1 MKKIL
6 QRGGASLKLTVQTA
20 NMAEEEEEE
29 ELSRLTSGGSSSTK
43 NKHGWI
49 IVEPR
54 TLRANA
60 TAIKAAGIDW
70 KTTRGMQMVG
80 EWTALA
86 AAKYRLA
93 KSREVPELR
102 AFAFV
107 REVLVGE
114 EGDEDGDE
122 EVGYEERVRYGHG
135 GVQLELFDD
144 EDEIDDEID
153 TVLKNLSVDEE
164 EMSNRASTSDEDDD
178 DEEEEEEEGSEDEE
192 RDVIEKKHVTANRE
206 NAKPFSL
213 RVRLASSGGVPV
225 TFRLPNVFEN
235 SIFNVTSSYSND
247 EENKKK
253 YKKSR
258 NANRIGKG
266 VDDAITFKFW
276 ANPSSLAEALSSPD
290 ALLKVHTSS
299 SVSSVSM
306 SGLLQKP
313 TVKESLVIR
322 EEQEKVR
329 LELTLSDLSS
339 SFSSPH
345 FVEEDE
351 EQENFEP
358 KPRPPLAGRN
368 PKPTDF
374 HDRIRR
380 TRANIL
386 LQQQQ
391 YKNKQ
396 HRQSQPS
403 QQQLQQPTL
412 STYSFPSEDDVRNTA
427 EYNAAFALES
437 WKRERMLAWESKF
450 TEEATKRMQSLEEA
464 WKQREIQRNKEFELS
479 SRRAKDA
486 ENKLKELTRMLE
498 NREREV
504 VRAEET
510 IERRKKELERAHV
523 SKTEQLKREY
533 ATKEETLEKKV
544 ENAIRDQKTSKKER
558 DDATKK
564 AAKLEKQ
571 KREIEDMFSEY
582 KKSYFQSDVAKLNS
596 EIATLRP
603 RLESAESALE
613 DASSSRDRFRVQMR
627 KMAAQIVALE
637 REKAQLRDALEKTGG
652 VFPNRAHV
660 APDSSSLMMDVSSAF
675 RGSESEYRGFGG
687 GDDVGNISFA
697 GKSKNTKKA
706 SSSISGGVDARL
718 DALLASERMSSSTFK
733 KDEDIEIPRANHHP
747 MSMVEKRALEKEV
760 RRLVNERGDLM
771 RTGAYSSNDRAIS
784 LIDERI
790 EELSMQISA

>member
-1 MKKIL
+1 M
-6 QRGGASLKLTVQTA
+6 
-20 NMAEEEEEE
+20 
-29 ELSRLTSGGSSSTK
+29 
-43 NKHGWI
+43 
-49 IVEPR
+49 
-54 TLRANA
+54 
-60 TAIKAAGIDW
+60 
-70 KTTRGMQMVG
+70 
-80 EWTALA
+80 
-86 AAKYRLA
+86 
-93 KSREVPELR
+93 
-102 AFAFV
+102 
-107 REVLVGE
+107 
-114 EGDEDGDE
+114 
-122 EVGYEERVRYGHG
+122 
-135 GVQLELFDD
+135 
-144 EDEIDDEID
+144 
-153 TVLKNLSVDEE
+153 
-164 EMSNRASTSDEDDD
+164 
-178 DEEEEEEEGSEDEE
+178 
-192 RDVIEKKHVTANRE
+192 
-206 NAKPFSL
+206 
-213 RVRLASSGGVPV
+213 
-225 TFRLPNVFEN
+225 
-235 SIFNVTSSYSND
+235 TSSYSND
-247 EENKKK
+247 GENKKK

-339 SFSSPH
+339 SFSSLH

-358 KPRPPLAGRN
+358 KPRPPLAARN

-391 YKNKQ
+391 NKNKQ
-396 HRQSQPS
+396 HRQSQPP

-427 EYNAAFALES
+427 EYNAAFSLELEARS
-437 WKRERMLAWESKF
+437 MLAWESKF

-523 SKTEQLKREY
+523 SKTEKLNREY

-627 KMAAQIVALE
+627 KMAAPDCCVERRRRSYEGARWRKPEVFSRTARTWRQI
-637 REKAQLRDALEKTGG
+637 RHR
-652 VFPNRAHV
+652 
-660 APDSSSLMMDVSSAF
+660 S
-675 RGSESEYRGFGG
+675 
-687 GDDVGNISFA
+687 
-697 GKSKNTKKA
+697 
-706 SSSISGGVDARL
+706 
-718 DALLASERMSSSTFK
+718 
-733 KDEDIEIPRANHHP
+733 
-747 MSMVEKRALEKEV
+747 
-760 RRLVNERGDLM
+760 
-771 RTGAYSSNDRAIS
+771 
-784 LIDERI
+784 
-790 EELSMQISA
+790 

>member
-6 QRGGASLKLTVQTA
+6 QHGGATLKLTVQTA
-20 NMAEEEEEE
+20 TLRNEEEEEV
-29 ELSRLTSGGSSSTK
+29 LALTSSTSMTK

-70 KTTRGMQMVG
+70 KTSRGMQMVG

-107 REVLVGE
+107 REALVEEEKE
-114 EGDEDGDE
+114 EGDVNCNRDDVEFESFVEDEIDTEVCEDGDE
-122 EVGYEERVRYGHG
+122 D
-135 GVQLELFDD
+135 LM
-144 EDEIDDEID
+144 
-153 TVLKNLSVDEE
+153 LKNASIEE
-164 EMSNRASTSDEDDD
+164 EIHNRASTSDDDD
-178 DEEEEEEEGSEDEE
+178 EESEQEEEEEEERE
-192 RDVIEKKHVTANRE
+192 VIIKTNRKTSKE

-213 RVRLASSGGVPV
+213 RVRLASSSGVPV

-235 SIFNVTSSYSND
+235 SIFNVTSSYNND
-247 EENKKK
+247 KQMKVKKK
-253 YKKSR
+253 KKKSDKKLS
-258 NANRIGKG
+258 NTNRIEI
-266 VDDAITFKFW
+266 DDDDEITFKFW
-276 ANPSSLAEALSSPD
+276 ANPSNLATALSSPD
-290 ALLKVHTSS
+290 ALLKVQTLS

-306 SGLLQKP
+306 SGLLEKP
-313 TVKESLVIR
+313 TVKESFLIR
-322 EEQEKVR
+322 DTKENVY

-339 SFSSPH
+339 SFSSSH
-345 FVEEDE
+345 IDEEDE

-358 KPRPPLAGRN
+358 KPRPPLAARN
-368 PKPTDF
+368 PRPTDF

-386 LQQQQ
+386 QQQQ
-391 YKNKQ
+391 
-396 HRQSQPS
+396 R
-403 QQQLQQPTL
+403 QQQEPSIMSSYTL
-412 STYSFPSEDDVRNTA
+412 PSEDDVRNTA

-464 WKQREIQRNKEFELS
+464 WKQREIQRNKEFEVS
-479 SRRAKDA
+479 SKRAKDA

-504 VRAEET
+504 IRAEET
-510 IERRKKELERAHV
+510 IERRKKELERAHN
-523 SKTEQLKREY
+523 SKTEQLNREY
-533 ATKEETLEKKV
+533 ASKEETLEKKV
-544 ENAIRDQKTSKKER
+544 DNAIRDQKTSKKER
-558 DDATKK
+558 DDAMKK

-571 KREIEDMFSEY
+571 KREVEEMFSEY
-582 KKSYFQSDVAKLNS
+582 KKNYFQSDVAKLNS

-603 RLESAESALE
+603 RLESAENALE

-652 VFPNRAHV
+652 VLPNRAYL
-660 APDSSSLMMDVSSAF
+660 APDSSSLMMDLSKAY
-675 RGSESEYRGFGG
+675 RGSERDYVGG
-687 GDDVGNISFA
+687 AASGDNDDDDFDDTDEDICLA
-697 GKSKNTKKA
+697 RKTKA
-706 SSSISGGVDARL
+706 SSSVYGGVNARL
-718 DALLASERMSSSTFK
+718 DALLASEQMTSSKFAANGDVDLS
-733 KDEDIEIPRANHHP
+733 RANRHP
-747 MSMVEKRALEKEV
+747 ISMIEKRALEKEV

-790 EELSMQISA
+790 DELSMQISA

>member
-1 MKKIL
+1 MKKLL
-6 QRGGASLKLTVQTA
+6 QRGGATLKLTVQTA
-20 NMAEEEEEE
+20 LAAAEEEEVVSAA
-29 ELSRLTSGGSSSTK
+29 LMMSGSESTK

-80 EWTALA
+80 EWTPLA

-93 KSREVPELR
+93 KTREVPELR

-107 REVLVGE
+107 REALVE
-114 EGDEDGDE
+114 EEDD
-122 EVGYEERVRYGHG
+122 VDVDYEERSKYEHD
-135 GVQLELFDD
+135 GVKLELFDD
-144 EDEIDDEID
+144 DDDDERD
-153 TVLKNLSVDEE
+153 AEDNDEDATLKNFSSDEGE
-164 EMSNRASTSDEDDD
+164 SNNRASTSDEDEDGEVS
-178 DEEEEEEEGSEDEE
+178 DEDGEKI
-192 RDVIEKKHVTANRE
+192 VEKKSVAAYRQ

-213 RVRLASSGGVPV
+213 RVRITSNGGVPV

-247 EENKKK
+247 EENKNV
-253 YKKSR
+253 YKKS
-258 NANRIGKG
+258 NSANRIGRS
-266 VDDAITFKFW
+266 DADAITFKFW
-276 ANPSSLAEALSSPD
+276 SNPSSLAEALSSPD
-290 ALLKVHTSS
+290 AQLKVHTSS
-299 SVSSVSM
+299 SVSLVSM

-313 TVKESLVIR
+313 NVRESLLIH
-322 EEQEKVR
+322 EEQEKIHV
-329 LELTLSDLSS
+329 ELTLADLSP
-339 SFSSPH
+339 SFSASH
-345 FVEEDE
+345 FVGEDE

-358 KPRPPLAGRN
+358 KPRPPLAARN
-368 PKPTDF
+368 PRPTDF

-380 TRANIL
+380 TRENIL
-386 LQQQQ
+386 RQQQQ
-391 YKNKQ
+391 
-396 HRQSQPS
+396 
-403 QQQLQQPTL
+403 QQQQQPT
-412 STYSFPSEDDVRNTA
+412 SASAYSFPSEDDVRNTA

-437 WKRERMLAWESKF
+437 WKRERMLAWERKF

-464 WKQREIQRNKEFELS
+464 WKQREIQRNKEFEVS

-504 VRAEET
+504 IRAEET

-523 SKTEQLKREY
+523 SKAEQLKREY
-533 ATKEETLEKKV
+533 ASKEETLEKKV

-582 KKSYFQSDVAKLNS
+582 KKNYFQSDVAKLNS

-660 APDSSSLMMDVSSAF
+660 APDSSSLMMDLSNTL
-675 RGSESEYRGFGG
+675 RESERVGGFE
-687 GDDVGNISFA
+687 DEDTDVDISVA
-697 GKSKNTKKA
+697 RKSTKKA
-706 SSSISGGVDARL
+706 SSYSGGVNARL
-718 DALLASERMSSSTFK
+718 DALLASERVVSSAFK
-733 KDEDIEIPRANHHP
+733 SDEDIDISHAKHHQL
-747 MSMVEKRALEKEV
+747 SMVEKRTLEKEV
-760 RRLVNERGDLM
+760 RRLVNERSDLM
-771 RTGAYSSNDRAIS
+771 RTGAYSSNDRAIT

-790 EELSMQISA
+790 EELSVQISA

>member
-1 MKKIL
+1 MKKLL
-6 QRGGASLKLTVQTA
+6 QRGGATLKLTVQTA
-20 NMAEEEEEE
+20 SAAEEEEEVVSAA
-29 ELSRLTSGGSSSTK
+29 LMMSGSESTK

-80 EWTALA
+80 EWTPLA

-93 KSREVPELR
+93 KTREVPELR

-107 REVLVGE
+107 REALVE
-114 EGDEDGDE
+114 EEDD
-122 EVGYEERVRYGHG
+122 VDVDYEERSKYEHD
-135 GVQLELFDD
+135 GVKLELFDD
-144 EDEIDDEID
+144 DDDDERD
-153 TVLKNLSVDEE
+153 AEDNDEDATLKNFSSDEGE
-164 EMSNRASTSDEDDD
+164 SNNRASTSDEDEDGEVS
-178 DEEEEEEEGSEDEE
+178 DEDGEKI
-192 RDVIEKKHVTANRE
+192 VEKKSVAAYRQ

-213 RVRLASSGGVPV
+213 RVRITSNGGVPV
-225 TFRLPNVFEN
+225 TFRLPNVLEN

-247 EENKKK
+247 EENKNV
-253 YKKSR
+253 YKKS
-258 NANRIGKG
+258 NSANRIGRS
-266 VDDAITFKFW
+266 DADAITFKFW
-276 ANPSSLAEALSSPD
+276 SNPSSLAEALSSPD
-290 ALLKVHTSS
+290 AQLKVHTSS
-299 SVSSVSM
+299 SVSLVSM

-313 TVKESLVIR
+313 NVRESLLIH
-322 EEQEKVR
+322 EEQEKIHV
-329 LELTLSDLSS
+329 ELTLADLSP
-339 SFSSPH
+339 SFSASH
-345 FVEEDE
+345 FVGEDE

-358 KPRPPLAGRN
+358 KPRPPLAARN
-368 PKPTDF
+368 PRPTDF

-380 TRANIL
+380 TRENIL
-386 LQQQQ
+386 RQQQQ
-391 YKNKQ
+391 
-396 HRQSQPS
+396 
-403 QQQLQQPTL
+403 QQQQQPT
-412 STYSFPSEDDVRNTA
+412 SASAYSFPSEDDVRNTA

-437 WKRERMLAWESKF
+437 WKRERILAWERKF

-504 VRAEET
+504 IRAEET

-523 SKTEQLKREY
+523 SKAEQLKREY
-533 ATKEETLEKKV
+533 ASKEETLEKKV

-582 KKSYFQSDVAKLNS
+582 KKNYFQSDVAKLNS

-660 APDSSSLMMDVSSAF
+660 APDSSSLMMDLSNTL
-675 RGSESEYRGFGG
+675 RESERVGGFE
-687 GDDVGNISFA
+687 DEDTDVDISVA
-697 GKSKNTKKA
+697 RKSTKKA
-706 SSSISGGVDARL
+706 SSYSGGVNARL
-718 DALLASERMSSSTFK
+718 DALLASERVVSSAFK
-733 KDEDIEIPRANHHP
+733 SDEDIDISHAKHHQL
-747 MSMVEKRALEKEV
+747 SMVEKRTLEKEV
-760 RRLVNERGDLM
+760 RRLVNERSDLM
-771 RTGAYSSNDRAIS
+771 RTGAYSSNDRAIT

-790 EELSMQISA
+790 EELSVQISA

>member
-1 MKKIL
+1 VVSAALM
-6 QRGGASLKLTVQTA
+6 
-20 NMAEEEEEE
+20 M
-29 ELSRLTSGGSSSTK
+29 SGSESTK
-43 NKHGWI
+43 SKHGWI

-80 EWTALA
+80 EWTPLA

-93 KSREVPELR
+93 KTREVPELR

-107 REVLVGE
+107 REALVE
-114 EGDEDGDE
+114 EEDD
-122 EVGYEERVRYGHG
+122 VDVDYEERSKYEHD
-135 GVQLELFDD
+135 GVKLELFDD
-144 EDEIDDEID
+144 DDDDDERD
-153 TVLKNLSVDEE
+153 AEDNDEDATLKNFSSDEGE
-164 EMSNRASTSDEDDD
+164 SNNRASTSDEDEDGEVS
-178 DEEEEEEEGSEDEE
+178 DEDGEKI
-192 RDVIEKKHVTANRE
+192 VEKKSVAAYRQ

-213 RVRLASSGGVPV
+213 RVRITSNGGVPV

-247 EENKKK
+247 KENKNV
-253 YKKSR
+253 YKKSSS
-258 NANRIGKG
+258 ANRIGRS
-266 VDDAITFKFW
+266 DADAITFKFW
-276 ANPSSLAEALSSPD
+276 SNPSSLAEALSSPD
-290 ALLKVHTSS
+290 AQLKVHTSS
-299 SVSSVSM
+299 SVSLVSM

-313 TVKESLVIR
+313 NVRESLLIH
-322 EEQEKVR
+322 EEQEKIHV
-329 LELTLSDLSS
+329 ELTLADLSS
-339 SFSSPH
+339 SFSASH
-345 FVEEDE
+345 FVGEDE

-358 KPRPPLAGRN
+358 KPRPPLAARN
-368 PKPTDF
+368 PRPTDF

-380 TRANIL
+380 TRENIL
-386 LQQQQ
+386 RQQQQ
-391 YKNKQ
+391 
-396 HRQSQPS
+396 
-403 QQQLQQPTL
+403 QQQQPT
-412 STYSFPSEDDVRNTA
+412 SASAYSFPSEDDVRNTA

-437 WKRERMLAWESKF
+437 WKRERMLAWERKF

-464 WKQREIQRNKEFELS
+464 WKQREIQRNKEFEVS

-504 VRAEET
+504 IRAEET

-523 SKTEQLKREY
+523 SKAEQLKREY
-533 ATKEETLEKKV
+533 ASKEETLEKKV

-582 KKSYFQSDVAKLNS
+582 KKNYFQSDVAKLNS

-660 APDSSSLMMDVSSAF
+660 APDSSSLMMDLSNTL
-675 RGSESEYRGFGG
+675 RESERVGGFE
-687 GDDVGNISFA
+687 DEDTDVDISVA
-697 GKSKNTKKA
+697 RKSTKKA
-706 SSSISGGVDARL
+706 SSYSGGVNARL
-718 DALLASERMSSSTFK
+718 DALLASERVVSSAFK
-733 KDEDIEIPRANHHP
+733 SDEDIDISHAKHHQL
-747 MSMVEKRALEKEV
+747 SMVEKRTLEKEV
-760 RRLVNERGDLM
+760 RRLVNERSDLM
-771 RTGAYSSNDRAIS
+771 RTGAYSSNDRAIT

-790 EELSMQISA
+790 EELSVQISA

>member
-1 MKKIL
+1 M
-6 QRGGASLKLTVQTA
+6 KLTVQTA
-20 NMAEEEEEE
+20 TLRNEEEEEV
-29 ELSRLTSGGSSSTK
+29 LALTSSTSMTK

-70 KTTRGMQMVG
+70 KTSRGMQMVG

-107 REVLVGE
+107 REALVEEEKE
-114 EGDEDGDE
+114 EGDVNCNRDAVEFESFVEDEIDTEVCEDGDE
-122 EVGYEERVRYGHG
+122 D
-135 GVQLELFDD
+135 QM
-144 EDEIDDEID
+144 
-153 TVLKNLSVDEE
+153 LKNASIEE
-164 EMSNRASTSDEDDD
+164 EIHNRASTSDDDD
-178 DEEEEEEEGSEDEE
+178 EESEQEEEEEEERE
-192 RDVIEKKHVTANRE
+192 VIIKTNRKTSKE
-206 NAKPFSL
+206 NAKPISS
-213 RVRLASSGGVPV
+213 RVRLASSSGVPL

-235 SIFNVTSSYSND
+235 SIFNVTSSYNND
-247 EENKKK
+247 KHMEVKKK
-253 YKKSR
+253 KKKSDKKLS
-258 NANRIGKG
+258 NTNRIEI
-266 VDDAITFKFW
+266 DDDDEITFKFW
-276 ANPSSLAEALSSPD
+276 ANPSKLATALSSPD
-290 ALLKVHTSS
+290 ALLKVQTLS

-306 SGLLQKP
+306 SGLLEKP
-313 TVKESLVIR
+313 TVKESFLIR
-322 EEQEKVR
+322 DTKENVY

-339 SFSSPH
+339 SFSSSH
-345 FVEEDE
+345 IDEEDE

-358 KPRPPLAGRN
+358 KPRPPLAARN
-368 PKPTDF
+368 PRPTDF

-386 LQQQQ
+386 QQQQ
-391 YKNKQ
+391 
-396 HRQSQPS
+396 R
-403 QQQLQQPTL
+403 QQQEPSIMSSYTL
-412 STYSFPSEDDVRNTA
+412 PSEDDVRNTA

-464 WKQREIQRNKEFELS
+464 WKQREIQRNKEFEVS
-479 SRRAKDA
+479 SKRAKDA

-504 VRAEET
+504 IRAEET
-510 IERRKKELERAHV
+510 IERRKKELERAHN
-523 SKTEQLKREY
+523 SKTEQLNREY
-533 ATKEETLEKKV
+533 ASKEETLEKKV
-544 ENAIRDQKTSKKER
+544 DNAIRDQKTSKKER
-558 DDATKK
+558 DDAMKK

-571 KREIEDMFSEY
+571 KREVEEMFSEY
-582 KKSYFQSDVAKLNS
+582 KKNYFQSDVAKLNS

-603 RLESAESALE
+603 RLESAENALE

-660 APDSSSLMMDVSSAF
+660 APDSSSLMMNLSKAY
-675 RGSESEYRGFGG
+675 RGSERDYVGG
-687 GDDVGNISFA
+687 AASGDNDDDDFDDTDEDICLA
-697 GKSKNTKKA
+697 RKTKA
-706 SSSISGGVDARL
+706 SSSVYGGVNARL
-718 DALLASERMSSSTFK
+718 DALLASEQMTSSKVAANGDVDLS
-733 KDEDIEIPRANHHP
+733 RANRHP
-747 MSMVEKRALEKEV
+747 ISMIEKRALEKEV

-790 EELSMQISA
+790 DELSMQISA